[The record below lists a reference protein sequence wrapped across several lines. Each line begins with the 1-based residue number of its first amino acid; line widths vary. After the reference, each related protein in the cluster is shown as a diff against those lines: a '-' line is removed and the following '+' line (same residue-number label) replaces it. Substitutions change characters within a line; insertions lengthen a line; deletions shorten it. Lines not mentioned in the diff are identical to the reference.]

1 MLPSL
6 AALHA
11 QAQQNRIEF
20 LKTDLALCFT
30 FADLFETELRMG
42 DMEAAHQLK
51 QKAEHGYDTITRL
64 LVGVDDATEKGQIQ
78 QGLNELRVRLDG
90 FEALPQPATI

>member
-6 AALHA
+6 AELHA

-30 FADLFETELRMG
+30 FADLLETEVGMG
-42 DMEAAHQLK
+42 DLEAAHRLK
-51 QKAEHGYDTITRL
+51 QNAEHGYDTIAQI
-64 LVGVDDATEKGQIQ
+64 LVGVDDGTEKGQIQ
-78 QGLNELRVRLDG
+78 QGLNDLRVRLDG
-90 FEALPQPATI
+90 FQAIPRPETI